1 MNSPAQYNPQN
12 QEVPKNSQLKS
23 GHTHELPIDRKKES
37 LLEKI
42 DSSSSV
48 VLVGETGSGKTTKT
62 PQYLLDR
69 YPDKKI
75 AITSPRVFPARS
87 VSKYVAESRGSVVGG
102 GEVGLITRQERK
114 ISEDTK
120 ATFMTDGVLL
130 NMLRKDEALSDL
142 DIVMVDEAHERT
154 INIDLL
160 LGLLKRAQKL
170 RQVKGVEPLK
180 VIVAS
185 ATIEEEKFTTYFNEA
200 PVEKVEGRM
209 YPVNLTYHPVGIN
222 PDTKKR
228 RTDTEEVAVLAKS
241 ILDDKSSTGDI
252 LIFMPGEDEINK
264 TIQAIENLIPKDSA
278 LILPLFGAMNPKD
291 QDLIF
296 STSDKRKIIVATN
309 IAETSV
315 TIDGVEHVIDSGSA
329 KEKRYNPETGINS
342 LEIIQASQ
350 ANMNQ
355 RMGRAGRTAPGD
367 CYRIMSEQEFLE
379 REQFQK
385 PELLRSDLGE
395 VVLRMKE
402 MGIKDVE
409 NFDFI
414 DTPPRA
420 SIHAALIQLTELGAL
435 DDNGDIT
442 ELGREMF
449 ELQLR
454 PDLARMLVEAKHLS
468 VVPQMVDVCAMLSAS
483 KQILIKPRL
492 NGPNQEENWRNEDKL
507 RRQNELRVDGSDIL
521 TMHNVWQEWVQS
533 GKSMSFAID
542 HLLNTKALNEVELIR
557 MQLLR
562 TLGDAGISSNGGG
575 SRIFDVNT
583 LVRCILSGA
592 PGAVFYGDGKRRYYT
607 PIESNSF
614 LGQVQIFPGSSVF
627 MKGKSMILGL
637 NINRSEKI
645 VDGMKRQ
652 TLYAR
657 TCHNLSINDIREV
670 LGDDAVQEK
679 AIGSPYYSIYSRD
692 VGSQAYEIRVK
703 GVLVETI
710 SKEVYVLERGI
721 CSWLD
726 VHNDNEQVMS
736 EYESLRRRSGK
747 NLPRLALDDI
757 YRNLIQTLGVT
768 TKEEVIEHEQDF
780 RLSIYQFISPK
791 EKSSI
796 EEESPAELFI
806 GGKRLKIEYIPEYVN
821 NKHDVYIHI
830 PDAQSAIAVSQAILP
845 AFPRANAV
853 KFNYR
858 YDLFSSPEEILE
870 HIDRQKIELAESIK
884 RQEERYKER
893 LAFDTAQREL
903 SDNEHLDSYTVQGE
917 QQPKATLGDL
927 LSRFEKIDT
936 DKTGK
941 EVPPQGL
948 LKNKVEK
955 VFKKELNKDEQ
966 MTIWKSDIDTV
977 KYILSYIRGIIDN
990 KDEKSFKDKQK
1001 ILDRLKE
1008 LRTESNSF
1016 IRSLEGS
1023 GNEHVSLEGRISSLI
1038 RDAKVHMKR
1047 AGLEQPDTILQVFK
1061 NIQEQLIASAKRN
1074 EVVIT
1079 EEISLKIAE
1088 KSITLAL
1095 ENKDIIS
1102 NDRADEVLIDIV

>member
-1 MNSPAQYNPQN
+1 MNNPEQHNPQN
-12 QEVPKNSQLKS
+12 LEVLKS
-23 GHTHELPIDRKKES
+23 VQTKSASVHELPIDKRRAS

-42 DSSSSV
+42 DNSSSV
-48 VLVGETGSGKTTKT
+48 ILVGETGSGKTTKT

-87 VSKYVAESRGSVVGG
+87 VSKYVAESHGSTVG

-114 ISEDTK
+114 TSEKTK
-120 ATFMTDGVLL
+120 ATFMTDGILL
-130 NMLRKDEALSDL
+130 NMLRKNETLPDL
-142 DIVMVDEAHERT
+142 DIIMVDEAHERT

-170 RQVKGVEPLK
+170 RQEQGIEPLK

-209 YPVNLTYHPVGIN
+209 YPVDLIYHPVGTD
-222 PDTKKR
+222 PQTLRKR
-228 RTDTEEVAVLAKS
+228 SVTEEAAVLAKS
-241 ILDDKSSTGDI
+241 ILDDRSSTGDI

-264 TIQAIENLIPKDSA
+264 TIQAIESIIPKGGA

-296 STSDKRKIIVATN
+296 GTSDKRKIIVATN

-342 LEIIQASQ
+342 LEIVLASQ

-355 RMGRAGRTAPGD
+355 RMGRAGRTAVGN
-367 CYRIMSEQEFLE
+367 CYRLMSEQGFLE

-402 MGIKDVE
+402 MGIQDVE

-420 SIHAALIQLTELGAL
+420 SIHSALVQLTDLGAL
-435 DDNGDIT
+435 DENGDIT
-442 ELGREMF
+442 ELGREMS

-454 PDLARMLVEAKHLS
+454 PDLARMLVEAKHLG

-483 KQILIKPRL
+483 KQVLIKPRL
-492 NGPNQEENWRNEDKL
+492 NGPNQEENWRNEEKL
-507 RRQNELRVDGSDIL
+507 RRQNVLRVDGSDIL
-521 TMHNVWQEWVQS
+521 TMHNVWQEWVNS

-562 TLGDAGISSNGGG
+562 TLGEAGISSNQEDG
-575 SRIFDVNT
+575 RDFEVNT
-583 LVRCILSGA
+583 LVKCILSGA
-592 PGAVFYGDGKRRYYT
+592 PDAIFYGDGRRRYYT
-607 PIESNSF
+607 PLERDSF
-614 LGQVQIFPGSSVF
+614 LGEVQIFPGSSVF
-627 MKGKSMILGL
+627 MKGQSMILGL

-645 VDGMKRQ
+645 VDGIKKQ

-670 LGDDAVQEK
+670 LGNDTVQEK
-679 AIGSPYYSIYSRD
+679 AIGQPQSSIYNPD
-692 VGSQAYEIRVK
+692 VGYQSYEIKVK
-703 GVLVETI
+703 GVLIETV
-710 SKEVYVLERGI
+710 SKEVYILERGI
-721 CSWLD
+721 RAWLD
-726 VHNDNEQVMS
+726 VHHDNEYVMS
-736 EYESLRRRSGK
+736 EYESLRKRSGK

-757 YRNLIQTLGVT
+757 YKNLIQTLGVT
-768 TKEEVIEHEQDF
+768 TKEEIIEHEQDF
-780 RLSIYQFISPK
+780 RLSIYQFISPE

-796 EEESPAELFI
+796 EEESPTELFV
-806 GGKRLKIEYIPEYVN
+806 GDMRFTLEYVSGYIN
-821 NKHDVYIHI
+821 NKPDVLIHI
-830 PDAQSAIAVSQAILP
+830 PNAQAVIAVAQAVLP

-858 YDLFSSPEEILE
+858 YNLFSSPEEILR
-870 HIDRQKIELAESIK
+870 HIDSEKRELAESIR
-884 RQEERYKER
+884 RQEERYKEH
-893 LAFDTAQREL
+893 LALGAVQRE
-903 SDNEHLDSYTVQGE
+903 
-917 QQPKATLGDL
+917 QQSKA
-927 LSRFEKIDT
+927 
-936 DKTGK
+936 
-941 EVPPQGL
+941 
-948 LKNKVEK
+948 KVEK
-955 VFKKELNKDEQ
+955 VPKKELNKEEQ
-966 MTIWKSDIDTV
+966 VVVWKNDIDAV
-977 KYILSYIRGIIDN
+977 KYVLGHIKSIIDSKN
-990 KDEKSFKDKQK
+990 EKSFKDKQK

-1008 LRTESNSF
+1008 LRSESNF
-1016 IRSLEGS
+1016 FLRDLKEAGR
-1023 GNEHVSLEGRISSLI
+1023 EHVSLEGRLSSLI
-1038 RDAKVHMKR
+1038 RDVKVLMKR
-1047 AGLEQPDTILQVFK
+1047 AGLEEPDTLLEFFK
-1061 NIQEQLIASAKRN
+1061 NIRQQLVEAAKRN
-1074 EVVIT
+1074 DVVLT
-1079 EEISLKIAE
+1079 EDISLKIAE
-1088 KSITLAL
+1088 KSIIFAL
-1095 ENKDIIS
+1095 KNKGIIS
-1102 NDRADEVLIDIV
+1102 DDAADEVLIDIV